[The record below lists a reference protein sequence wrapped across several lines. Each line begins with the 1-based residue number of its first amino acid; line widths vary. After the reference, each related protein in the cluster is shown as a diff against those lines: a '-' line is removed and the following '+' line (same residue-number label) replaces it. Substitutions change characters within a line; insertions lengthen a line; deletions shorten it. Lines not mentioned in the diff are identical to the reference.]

1 MLTRPSAQLI
11 LYWYG
16 TPHPVTGLN
25 LATCI
30 WQSRAHAI
38 KANSR
43 PHHIRAMRL
52 AAAAY
57 ECYELERWRLQKV
70 RGERGLRIE
79 RYVEGEVGW

>member
-1 MLTRPSAQLI
+1 M
-11 LYWYG
+11 
-16 TPHPVTGLN
+16 N

-70 RGERGLRIE
+70 RGERSLRIE